1 MKLRQEQLYKLMH
14 GMLKMLLKHIW
25 TTHQPTQGIMLLNLH
40 NQILLR
46 WLNQLMTLKA
56 VPTIKICRK
65 FKIPNFV
72 NLVNDKCYIDMR
84 IKWKQQ
90 WRLVTIQM
98 AKCPLEAWL
107 ELQMRT
113 KCSMRFLWLQS
124 SKIKITCI
132 QIHTNHWIQNREKE
146 KQMFHVD

>member
-56 VPTIKICRK
+56 VPTIKICH
-65 FKIPNFV
+65 
-72 NLVNDKCYIDMR
+72 MR